1 VGTKHSGT
9 VRNLTNFGLFLE
21 MEEGIDGLVHL
32 TDLSWVKKIKH
43 PSEVV
48 KVGEKLDVIVL
59 ELDAENRR
67 LALGHKQLEENPWDT
82 FETIFYAGSNHK
94 GTIISK
100 TEKTALI
107 ELPYGIEGIA
117 SIKTLTKQDGS
128 HSEVGESLDFKV
140 MEFSKEDR
148 KIMVSHSA
156 TYQTEEPAEKK
167 AKAGSKKKKDGETS
181 EASASAPA
189 NSPATSTLGDLEAL
203 SALKSQMDAAKD
215 S

>member
-1 VGTKHSGT
+1 
-9 VRNLTNFGLFLE
+9 

-59 ELDAENRR
+59 ELDVENRR

-82 FETIFYAGSNHK
+82 FETIFFAGSSHK

-100 TEKTALI
+100 SDKNAVI
-107 ELPYGIEGIA
+107 ELPYGIEGTT
-117 SIKTLTKQDGS
+117 SVKNLTKQDGT
-128 HSEVGESLDFKV
+128 HSEVGETLDFKV
-140 MEFSKEDR
+140 TEFSKEDR
-148 KIMVSHSA
+148 KIVVSHAA
-156 TYQTEEPAEKK
+156 TYQAEEAQEKK
-167 AKAGSKKKKDGETS
+167 AKTGGKKKKEN
-181 EASASAPA
+181 EASDSVSA
-189 NSPATSTLGDLEAL
+189 NTSNTPATSTLGDLEAL
-203 SALKSQMDAAKD
+203 SALKTQMDAAKK